1 MITFLRMVLD
11 LDGVGSSGRLRR
23 RMYQRYYAY
32 SLLDRVVFGRV
43 HPCFIPTV
51 WFRRERREALSFVA
65 TRRLSIH
72 GEVRGGE
79 FMKARFGDLSMEV

>member
-1 MITFLRMVLD
+1 MVLD
-11 LDGVGSSGRLRR
+11 LAGVESSGRLRR
-23 RMYQRYYAY
+23 RMYQRFYAC
-32 SLLDRVVFGRV
+32 SSLDRMVFGHV

-65 TRRLSIH
+65 TRRLLIH
-72 GEVRGGE
+72 GEVRDGE

>member
-11 LDGVGSSGRLRR
+11 LAGVGSSRRIRR
-23 RMYQRYYAY
+23 RMYQRFYACS
-32 SLLDRVVFGRV
+32 SLDQMVFGRG
-43 HPCFIPTV
+43 HPCFIPNV

-79 FMKARFGDLSMEV
+79 FIKARFGDLSMEV

>member
-11 LDGVGSSGRLRR
+11 LARVESSGRLCR
-23 RMYQRYYAY
+23 RMYQRFYAY
-32 SLLDRVVFGRV
+32 SSLDRMVFGRV

-51 WFRRERREALSFVA
+51 WFRRKRREALSFVA

-72 GEVRGGE
+72 GEVRGEE
-79 FMKARFGDLSMEV
+79 FMKAGFGDLSMEV